1 MWGVKVK
8 LNIPYGKK
16 KANTFIPFTAK
27 NEKRSKNIYRFL
39 KAKKGLADIERKIA
53 ELQKEGKWNHQI
65 RQKIQEI
72 GVKNQNRYE
81 NAKLVVKQTDTNR
94 LQQFWAK
101 LKH

>member
-1 MWGVKVK
+1 MG
-8 LNIPYGKK
+8 IPYGKK

-27 NEKRSKNIYRFL
+27 NEKRWKNIYRFL
-39 KAKKGLADIERKIA
+39 KAKKGFADIERKIA

-72 GVKNQNRYE
+72 GVRNQNRYE
-81 NAKLVVKQTDTNR
+81 NAKLVLKQTDTNR

-101 LKH
+101 VKH

>member
-1 MWGVKVK
+1 MG
-8 LNIPYGKK
+8 IPYRKK

-27 NEKRSKNIYRFL
+27 NEKRSKNIYQFL

-53 ELQKEGKWNHQI
+53 ELQKEGKWNHPT

-72 GVKNQNRYE
+72 GVRNQNRYE
-81 NAKLVVKQTDTNR
+81 NAKLVLRQTDTNR

-101 LKH
+101 VKH